1 MSKKGMKFPPCSLS
15 LHPAPVSEVVRAA
28 LAHLPDAYHL
38 EEE

>member
-1 MSKKGMKFPPCSLS
+1 LEGRRYHSAADGIGQRSS
-15 LHPAPVSEVVRAA
+15 RAA